1 MAKSVRSK
9 AMAITAAGAADI
21 AIIGGGPGG
30 LACAAAIRAALGNDI
45 RVTVRPLAA
54 DPS

>member
-1 MAKSVRSK
+1 MRSK
-9 AMAITAAGAADI
+9 AVAITGPADV

-45 RVTVRPLAA
+45 RVTVRPLVA